1 MQGGKPCIAA
11 ADAVMAIFLKMVE
24 EPQDELRVEV
34 VERQMHGGFVQLLLG
49 IPKDHPECVPVRLD
63 GSRAG
68 VFLTHQA
75 IDEKSLDERGK
86 LRGLIEQG
94 AHGRLPRK
102 WRRKRSAAMLIN
114 SGTALQ
120 YQ

>member
-1 MQGGKPCIAA
+1 
-11 ADAVMAIFLKMVE
+11 
-24 EPQDELRVEV
+24 
-34 VERQMHGGFVQLLLG
+34 MHLLLG
-49 IPKDHPECVPVRLD
+49 VTKDHPESVAVRLD

-75 IDEKSLDERGK
+75 IDKKSLDKRGK

-94 AHGRLPRK
+94 AHGRLLLK
-102 WRRKRSAAMLIN
+102 WRWKRSEAMPIN

-120 YQ
+120 YQYVSPIDACYVYFWLSPLG